1 MINLFIDSSKKN
13 LSVVLANLN
22 KIIYTSN
29 INSYYKH
36 SNFLMDEIIC
46 SLSKNDLK
54 INDIDNIVVL
64 NGPGSF
70 TGVRLGVTIAK
81 TLAWALNKN
90 IYTLSTLKALSLQSD
105 KSTVISIISDRHNS
119 GYVGVY
125 DYNKCSEKYL
135 DLSQIQNIIND
146 KEVDIVCFEDDQ
158 YVKSVYD
165 LLLKNNSVFLKV
177 INNYDYLKVIN
188 YALSKEPVNPHL
200 VKPVYIKQIDAEK
213 KDL

>member
-1 MINLFIDSSKKN
+1 
-13 LSVVLANLN
+13 
-22 KIIYTSN
+22 
-29 INSYYKH
+29 
-36 SNFLMDEIIC
+36 MDEIIC

-119 GYVGVY
+119 GQVGVY